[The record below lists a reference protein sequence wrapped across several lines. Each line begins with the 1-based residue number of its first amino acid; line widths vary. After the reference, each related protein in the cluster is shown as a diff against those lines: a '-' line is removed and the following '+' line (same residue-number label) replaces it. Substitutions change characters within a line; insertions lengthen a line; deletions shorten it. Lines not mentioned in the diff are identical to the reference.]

1 MSASTSMLCKLR
13 QSIALDWMESG
24 VGSSLMASIGYVT
37 LEQMQTGEA
46 EGFFNR
52 CNAMLQRIQ
61 NALKTHYVTDAANN
75 LEYG

>member
-1 MSASTSMLCKLR
+1 VEGKAATAME
-13 QSIALDWMESG
+13 LDWMESG
-24 VGSSLMASIGYVT
+24 VVCSFMASIGYVT
-37 LEQMQTGEA
+37 LEQIQTGEA